1 MVAYTVR
8 SRYIF
13 FPIALTLAALTVLF
27 LRIDPRSYAKSPEI
41 EIEKPEPRKHP
52 IYKEKDTKVPAQ
64 IPEYFPLAAKANS
77 PDDLPPIPSWNRP
90 PAEHVPENTR
100 LYIGFTRFWPLLQ
113 QVVVSYITAG
123 WPPEDIYIVENTGT
137 MDANKHGRLSIQNPF
152 YLDYHRLTKVFG
164 VNVIT
169 TPSLQSFAQLQ
180 NMYLSEAINNNLTYY
195 FWGHM
200 DVVVQ
205 SHEHKEP
212 FKSFYMRA
220 VDKVRETQ
228 QPDYLEKPWAIQ
240 FFAYDWLALINVESF
255 VKVGGW
261 DTMVSYYGTDCDMY
275 ARLGMAGLKSPIAEA
290 GEVYDVGRSLDDL
303 EILYRRKPKSS
314 SPSPSEK
321 RTPDNSTTT
330 PPSAYAGD
338 TEEDSLNSEGYTQLV
353 AQLKNMTESKIQDP
367 YRNSWQLRQSGGEG
381 EPYYY
386 DPAGFEKALQMQI
399 EAGVKINEE
408 KWGHRGCDLGKVGLS
423 AGDAWQVEHDE

>member
-1 MVAYTVR
+1 MIALYIR
-8 SRYIF
+8 SRYVL
-13 FPIALTLAALTVLF
+13 FPIALTFAVLTIVF
-27 LRIDPRSYAKSPEI
+27 LRLDLNNIPPPNIHDSRRHPLYK
-41 EIEKPEPRKHP
+41 KVEPKNV
-52 IYKEKDTKVPAQ
+52 TQ
-64 IPEYFPLAAKANS
+64 IPEYFPLAARAKSSA
-77 PDDLPPIPSWNRP
+77 DLPPIPSWNQP

-137 MDANKHGRLSIQNPF
+137 MDANKHGRLTIQNPF
-152 YLDYHRLTKVFG
+152 YLDYNRLTKVFG

-180 NMYLSEAINNNLTYY
+180 NLYLSEAINNNMSYY

-205 SHEHKEP
+205 SHEHREP

-220 VDKVRETQ
+220 VDTIRETQ
-228 QPDYLEKPWAIQ
+228 APEYKENPWAIQ
-240 FFAYDWLALINVESF
+240 FFAYDWLALVNVESF

-275 ARLGMAGLKSPIAEA
+275 ARLGMAGFKSPIAEA
-290 GEVYDVGRSLDDL
+290 GQIYDVGTSLDDL
-303 EILYRRKPKSS
+303 EVLYRRKPQSS
-314 SPSPSEK
+314 SPAAPKAKREGDSEILPSLAIAEE
-321 RTPDNSTTT
+321 SV
-330 PPSAYAGD
+330 
-338 TEEDSLNSEGYTQLV
+338 EDSRNSEDYNKLV
-353 AQLKNMTESKIQDP
+353 NKLNAMVDTKKEDV

-386 DPAGFEKALQMQI
+386 NPDGFEKALQMQI
-399 EAGVKINEE
+399 EAGVRVNEE
-408 KWGHRGCDLGKVGLS
+408 KWGHRGCDVGSSGLK
-423 AGDAWQVEHDE
+423 AGDQWRVEHDE